1 MESFVICQRKVNFKV
16 NNKHKNNMSNL
27 SITGEI
33 VQILEAENGTSK
45 AGKEWQKQSFVI
57 NTGSEFNPEVC
68 FSLFGAEKMAMLNN
82 LKGGQSVEVLFNVS
96 SREFNGR
103 YYHNL
108 DAWKISV
115 DALENEPAAADIP
128 AATEED
134 DLPF

>member
-1 MESFVICQRKVNFKV
+1 
-16 NNKHKNNMSNL
+16 
-27 SITGEI
+27 
-33 VQILEAENGTSK
+33 
-45 AGKEWQKQSFVI
+45 
-57 NTGSEFNPEVC
+57 
-68 FSLFGAEKMAMLNN
+68 MLNN

-96 SREFNGR
+96 SREFNGK

>member
-1 MESFVICQRKVNFKV
+1 
-16 NNKHKNNMSNL
+16 MSL
-27 SITGEI
+27 SITGKFEF
-33 VQILEAENGTSK
+33 VLSPEKGTSK
-45 AGKEWQKQSFVI
+45 AGKDWQKQSFVI
-57 NTGSEFNPEVC
+57 NTGSEFNPQVC
-68 FSLFGAEKMAMLNN
+68 FSLFGEEKMALLNG
-82 LKGGQSVEVLFNVS
+82 LKAGQEIEVFFNVS
-96 SREFNGR
+96 SRAFNSK